1 VRLLAPML
9 FDDEILSS
17 FWTRFCARAG
27 LPITALTTMLLGRK
41 WTPGFFQAGH
51 IAQTAAIVGI
61 TAEELLHWHTVFPYA
76 TAFTEPSV
84 HAAALANALSV
95 GVNARGSG
103 AVTQSVSEQVNGRR
117 FCKQCAGAEFER
129 TGESYWHRS
138 HNLPAVL
145 VCLKHRA
152 LLTELPWLPTNG
164 ARSWSYSMP
173 HEVMTLTAAERG
185 TRRGLANA
193 RVYDVMVR
201 GQQGV
206 ATEEAAAKECGGAE
220 VGSSSERDATTGAA
234 AKDAAVGTWPFS
246 ASGCSQPNDELAE
259 SEAATELQVGA
270 TSSKGRRFLN
280 TLAMRSIE
288 VLQSE
293 YGAFAERSQGWPAW
307 YREQLVARGLLTP
320 GWQTGGRLLA
330 AFVQRQ
336 VAGGLPDILLRDEE
350 SCGDGDANGAEDAG
364 SAAAKRRGARENFAF
379 SWLRLMIRPGQKIPF
394 IPLKHLIFQTALE
407 LCPSDGGGESLD
419 HSPVGYQGKT
429 RGPIDARCSQELRR
443 IVDDAVERGAKVS
456 VLDALREVG
465 VWQLY
470 RHGGADFPLVTAEV
484 KRLRTSEASLRR
496 TSMRRIA
503 MTAKRYQEVR
513 SQA

>member
-1 VRLLAPML
+1 MRLLAPML

-61 TAEELLHWHTVFPYA
+61 TAEELLHSHTVFPYS
-76 TAFTEPSV
+76 TAFTEPRV

-95 GVNARGSG
+95 GVGARGSG
-103 AVTQSVSEQVNGRR
+103 SVTQSVSDQVDGRR
-117 FCKQCAGAEFER
+117 MCKQCAKAEFER

-152 LLTELPWLPTNG
+152 LLTASPWLPTNG

-173 HEVMTLTAAERG
+173 HEVMTLTAAERR
-185 TRRGLANA
+185 TRGGLANA
-193 RVYDVMVR
+193 RLYDVMLR
-201 GQQGV
+201 GKQDV
-206 ATEEAAAKECGGAE
+206 AAEKAPPNEAAGAGI
-220 VGSSSERDATTGAA
+220 GSSFERDAATG
-234 AKDAAVGTWPFS
+234 AAVGTWPFP
-246 ASGCSQPNDELAE
+246 ASGCSQPNDQPAAGE
-259 SEAATELQVGA
+259 SATELHVGA
-270 TSSKGRRFLN
+270 MSNKGRRFLN

-307 YREQLVARGLLTP
+307 YREQLIARGLLTP
-320 GWQTGGRLLA
+320 GRQADGRLLA

-336 VAGGLPDILLRDEE
+336 VAGGLPDMLLRDEG
-350 SCGDGDANGAEDAG
+350 SCGDGDANGAEDAR
-364 SAAAKRRGARENFAF
+364 SAAANRRGAREDFAF
-379 SWLRLMIRPGQKIPF
+379 SWLRLMIRPAQQIPF

-407 LCPSDGGGESLD
+407 LCPPDGGGECLD

-429 RGPIDARCSQELRR
+429 RGPIDARCSLELRR

-470 RHGGADFPLVTAEV
+470 RHSSADFPLVTGEV

-513 SQA
+513 AQA